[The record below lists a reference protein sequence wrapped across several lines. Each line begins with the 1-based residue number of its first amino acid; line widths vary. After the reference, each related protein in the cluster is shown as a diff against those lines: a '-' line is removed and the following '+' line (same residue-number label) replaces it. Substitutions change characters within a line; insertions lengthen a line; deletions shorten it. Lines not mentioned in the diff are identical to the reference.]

1 MRIILPKL
9 TSRIMKKALKYSAIL
24 LLVWVSLARCFIS
37 KNRLSDSKAQQVFA
51 SKHVPVSILDTVINH
66 RHLHYAISGSPSLPT
81 LIIIHGSPG
90 SWMNYMKF
98 MYDSSLLKKFRMV
111 AIDRPGF
118 GYSDFGDAL
127 HLQEQAKLIL
137 PLIESLKNNQ
147 PIYLMGHSYGG
158 PLIVQLA
165 ASEPGLFKQII
176 LVAGAIDVRQEKKE
190 TWRKVM
196 EVKPLYW
203 LLPGSF
209 APSNTELL
217 YLKQDLIPLESE
229 MSKVTCEVHF
239 VHGSKDTWVP
249 IENIAFGKKMMVN
262 ARSIM
267 ADTII
272 NADHQIPWK
281 NRQELIEILGKLY

>member
-1 MRIILPKL
+1 
-9 TSRIMKKALKYSAIL
+9 
-24 LLVWVSLARCFIS
+24 
-37 KNRLSDSKAQQVFA
+37 
-51 SKHVPVSILDTVINH
+51 
-66 RHLHYAISGSPSLPT
+66 
-81 LIIIHGSPG
+81 
-90 SWMNYMKF
+90 
-98 MYDSSLLKKFRMV
+98 MV

-229 MSKVTCEVHF
+229 MSKVTCDVHF